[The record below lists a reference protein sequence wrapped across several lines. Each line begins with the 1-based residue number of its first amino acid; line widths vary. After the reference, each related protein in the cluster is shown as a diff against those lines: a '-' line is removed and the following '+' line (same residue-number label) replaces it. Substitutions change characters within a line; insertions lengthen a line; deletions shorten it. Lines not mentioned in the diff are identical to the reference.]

1 MMFEEG
7 IEALE
12 VQAGVRHKSTL
23 IYKANFANLLRKEHD
38 GTGPGG
44 DQKKPAAD
52 FNRDI
57 VKAVALY
64 RECAVGFEIV
74 VGVQHSH
81 TLAVQSALAAAV
93 ITQQQVCGKGAAAAT
108 ERVDVV
114 LLGLA
119 GAAEHNGKRGVVSRF
134 LKEKGRFSVAV
145 SGLPREIALKPH
157 NLGLTLDAPA
167 QTTVELV
174 GLVGGR
180 AQRQARCR
188 AGPAPTVRDHLGR
201 LSGLRVSHRNSILCG
216 AFVWV
221 RRVRN
226 RQKRR
231 FLARAVE
238 RPALGAAAWRG
249 ANAGAEAGQP
259 AADDGRA
266 ARRAVGGAGGRPRRP
281 RCPPAHLLG
290 AAAAWPSATR
300 RGVRRCWALRAAD
313 VRRDGGSVGDREKQI
328 LVAGSGVSLEPPGS
342 LLTHLHT
349 I

>member
-1 MMFEEG
+1 MCNLAAVFDEFGMQVVAKMMFEEG

-57 VKAVALY
+57 AKAVALY

-74 VGVQHSH
+74 VGAQHSH

-93 ITQQQVCGKGAAAAT
+93 ITQQQVCGKGAAPAT

-134 LKEKGRFSVAV
+134 LKEKGRFSCAV
-145 SGLPREIALKPH
+145 EGLPKEIALKPH
-157 NLGLTLDAPA
+157 NLGLTLEAPA

-174 GLVGGR
+174 GLVGGKEHNGKLGVVL
-180 AQRQARCR
+180 
-188 AGPAPTVRDHLGR
+188 GPAPTV
-201 LSGLRVSHRNSILCG
+201 
-216 AFVWV
+216 
-221 RRVRN
+221 
-226 RQKRR
+226 
-231 FLARAVE
+231 
-238 RPALGAAAWRG
+238 
-249 ANAGAEAGQP
+249 
-259 AADDGRA
+259 
-266 ARRAVGGAGGRPRRP
+266 
-281 RCPPAHLLG
+281 
-290 AAAAWPSATR
+290 WPTW
-300 RGVRRCWALRAAD
+300 GV
-313 VRRDGGSVGDREKQI
+313 
-328 LVAGSGVSLEPPGS
+328 
-342 LLTHLHT
+342 
-349 I
+349 